1 MRRGGRLT
9 LLLGLML
16 AVVMAM
22 ITFFFLRGEAV
33 NSVVPNGSFQLQ
45 PGQTATAHVGT
56 LRFALRNDS
65 MNGLSVTSP
74 ACRVDDSA
82 EPAPVVCGNGIIV
95 FRIENYNAFRRGRPV
110 IVRNQGYV
118 TYLSTQ

>member
-1 MRRGGRLT
+1 MRRGGRLM
-9 LLLGLML
+9 LLLG
-16 AVVMAM
+16 VMITAAAAM
-22 ITFFFLRGEAV
+22 ITFITLRGDAA

-56 LRFALRNDS
+56 VWFALRNDS
-65 MNGLSVTSP
+65 INGLSVTSP

-95 FRIENYNAFRRGRPV
+95 FRIENYDAFRRGRPV

-118 TYLSTQ
+118 TYLSQ